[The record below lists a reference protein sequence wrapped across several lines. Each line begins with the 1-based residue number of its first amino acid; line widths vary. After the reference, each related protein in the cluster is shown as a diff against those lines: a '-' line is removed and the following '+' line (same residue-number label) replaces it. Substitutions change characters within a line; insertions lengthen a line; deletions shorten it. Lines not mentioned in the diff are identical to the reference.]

1 MPSGNLAS
9 RFGTGIETDT
19 IRYSAAH
26 ATFLYKI
33 GMANLWFFGW
43 LVELIMAAD
52 PTTDAAQRTTTSPTI
67 LSAGVKTNIVPMEAY
82 ANINH
87 RIHPSDTLD
96 DVLKHDREAW
106 LPDGDSQ
113 ISRSFV
119 FGPSGF

>member
-1 MPSGNLAS
+1 MADLEKNKQPS

-26 ATFLYKI
+26 TTFIYKI

-67 LSAGVKTNIVPMEAY
+67 LSAGVKTNIVPMEVKFCPFTTNA
-82 ANINH
+82 
-87 RIHPSDTLD
+87 L
-96 DVLKHDREAW
+96 LKSTF
-106 LPDGDSQ
+106 PQNKVSQ
-113 ISRSFV
+113 PKPQLVGMEEHQRLT
-119 FGPSGF
+119 

>member
-1 MPSGNLAS
+1 MADLEKNKQPS

-26 ATFLYKI
+26 TTFLYKI

-67 LSAGVKTNIVPMEAY
+67 LSAGVKTNIVPMEV
-82 ANINH
+82 
-87 RIHPSDTLD
+87 RFCPLTLTHF
-96 DVLKHDREAW
+96 LKTKCHNRNLTVGSWNNVND
-106 LPDGDSQ
+106 
-113 ISRSFV
+113 
-119 FGPSGF
+119 